1 MSDWLSIAGAITGVA
16 TAIDRAYRS
25 RSNETLHGPDA
36 GKLLKEVE
44 ELLSYSNTILEDY
57 KDTMDEDEYRVL
69 KGKYHEYRAF
79 QLQMAQESQGPHAI
93 GDQIQLH
100 NGSKESGQNDVRA
113 LLASVDKYQVDVL
126 SASRATH
133 P

>member
-1 MSDWLSIAGAITGVA
+1 
-16 TAIDRAYRS
+16 
-25 RSNETLHGPDA
+25 
-36 GKLLKEVE
+36 
-44 ELLSYSNTILEDY
+44 
-57 KDTMDEDEYRVL
+57 
-69 KGKYHEYRAF
+69 
-79 QLQMAQESQGPHAI
+79 MAQESQGQHAI

-100 NGSKESGQNDVRA
+100 NGSKESGQDHVRE